1 MSKQTV
7 YIGVDVGKD
16 ELWAVVDGKKP
27 RMFKHTAAGIRSLHR
42 WVVRDHDASL
52 LHFCMEATGVYGNKL
67 AVRLNQYDNTVISIV
82 NPAQISAYGQAQL
95 RRTKNDRVDARVIL
109 SFAQTQHPPLWS
121 PPDEQMEQLYL
132 LQCHADALKD
142 DLQQWNNRAHAH
154 QFRSKGPTKTVRA
167 SGNRVRSALKREL
180 ARIEQAM
187 EELINSCDQLTFERD
202 LLCSIPGVAELS
214 ATKILAY
221 GRDCLTSRNR
231 NQLTAH
237 AGLSPKEHS
246 SGSSVRGKPY
256 IVKKGD
262 KRLRTALFM
271 PALVGITHNPILKRH
286 YQRLVDKGKLK
297 KVALVACMKKLL
309 LIIRAMLLKKQAF
322 DEAANN
328 LT

>member
-16 ELWAVVDGKKP
+16 ELWAVIDGKKP
-27 RMFKHTAAGIRSLHR
+27 RMFKHTANGIRSLHR
-42 WVVRDHDASL
+42 WVAKGREASL
-52 LHFCMEATGVYGNKL
+52 LHFCMEATGVYSNKL
-67 AVRLNQYDNTVISIV
+67 AVRLNQYDNTVVSIV
-82 NPAQISAYGQAQL
+82 NPAQISSYGQAQL

-109 SFAQTQHPPLWS
+109 SFAQTQHPSTWS
-121 PPDEQMEQLYL
+121 PPDGQKEQLYL

-154 QFRSKGPTKTVRA
+154 QYRSKGQTRTVRA
-167 SGNRVRSALKREL
+167 SGNRVQNALKREL
-180 ARIEQAM
+180 ARIEQAI
-187 EELINSCDQLTFERD
+187 EELINSCDQLSFERE

-214 ATKILAY
+214 AAKILAY
-221 GRDCLTSRNR
+221 GRDCLTTRNR

-237 AGLSPKEHS
+237 AGLSPKECS

-256 IVKKGD
+256 IIKKGD
-262 KRLRTALFM
+262 RRLRTALFM
-271 PALVGITHNPILKRH
+271 PALVGTRYNPIMKKH
-286 YQRLVDKGKLK
+286 YQRLLDKGKLK

-309 LIIRAMLLKKQAF
+309 LIIRAILMKKQPF
-322 DEAANN
+322 DAALNN